1 MYYKKGVTALI
12 VAAGKSQRAGEDK
25 ISLMLGTESVI
36 DRTLCAFLRH
46 PKVDS
51 VVIVGREVPEAY
63 ANAEKTVITVAGGR
77 TRADSV
83 QNGLRAVE
91 TDVVLIHDGARPFI
105 DDGLISEVIDGVLSF
120 RSAIPVVPVADSV
133 RVINK
138 DFDLVEF
145 PKRETLSAAQTP
157 QGFYTAD
164 IIEAYRRFDGTPT
177 DESEVYAAAFGK
189 AHGVK
194 GRSENRKITTKED
207 VLAIRAVVGSG
218 WDLHRLGDEKPLK
231 ILGVT
236 VLPTGGSFSW
246 SDGDAAYHAV
256 TDAILS
262 ALGEKDIGQMFPDKD
277 PKFKNADSGSLLKDV
292 AELVFGRGKTVLS
305 LSVAIELDSPKLAP
319 HISGMRRNLS
329 EILNVSESRI
339 GITAKTS
346 EGTATNA
353 IRCWAIVTLA

>member
-1 MYYKKGVTALI
+1 MYYRNGVTALI

-25 ISLMLGTESVI
+25 ISLMLGTESVLN
-36 DRTLCAFLRH
+36 RTLCAFLRH
-46 PKVDS
+46 PKVDC
-51 VVIVGREVPEAY
+51 VVIVGREVPEEY
-63 ANAEKTVITVAGGR
+63 INSEKPIVSVTGGN

-83 QNGLRAVE
+83 RNGLKAVE
-91 TDVVLIHDGARPFI
+91 TDIVLIHDGARPFL
-105 DDGLISEVIDGVLSF
+105 DDGLISEVIEGVLSF

-138 DFDLVEF
+138 DADLVEF
-145 PKRETLSAAQTP
+145 PIRETLAAAQTP

-164 IIEAYRRFDGTPT
+164 IIEAYRRFEGAPT
-177 DESEVYAAAFGK
+177 DESEVYAALFGK

-194 GRSENRKITTKED
+194 GRAENRKITTKED
-207 VLAIRAVVGSG
+207 VLGIKAVVGSG
-218 WDLHRLGDEKPLK
+218 WDLHRLGDKKPLK

-262 ALGEKDIGQMFPDKD
+262 ALGEKDIGQRFPDKD
-277 PKFKNADSGSLLKDV
+277 IKFKDADSGLLLKDV
-292 AELVFGRGKTVLS
+292 AELATGRGKTFLS

-319 HISGMRRNLS
+319 HISVMRRNLS

-346 EGTATNA
+346 EGTAPNV

>member
-1 MYYKKGVTALI
+1 MQYRHGVTALI

-25 ISLMLGTESVI
+25 ISLMLGTESVL
-36 DRTLCAFLRH
+36 DRTLCSFLRH
-46 PKVDS
+46 PEVDS
-51 VVIVGREVPEAY
+51 LIIVGRDVPEAF
-63 ANAEKTVITVAGGR
+63 ANAEKPIKTVGGGS

-83 QNGLRAVE
+83 QNGLKAVE
-91 TDVVLIHDGARPFI
+91 TDVVLIHDGARPFV
-105 DDGLISEVIDGVLSF
+105 DDGLISDVIGGVYAY
-120 RSAIPVVPVADSV
+120 RSAIPVIPVADSV

-138 DFDLVEF
+138 DSELVEF
-145 PKRETLSAAQTP
+145 PERQTLTAAQTP

-164 IIEAYRRFDGTPT
+164 IIEAYCRFDGVPT

-189 AHGVK
+189 AHAVK
-194 GRSENRKITTKED
+194 GRAENRKITTKED
-207 VLAIRAVVGSG
+207 VLGIKAVVGSG
-218 WDLHRLGDEKPLK
+218 WDLHRLGDKKPLK

-262 ALGEKDIGQMFPDKD
+262 ALGEKDIGQRFPDKD
-277 PKFKNADSGSLLKDV
+277 PKFKDADSGCLLKDV
-292 AELVFGRGKTVLS
+292 AELALGRGKTFLS

-319 HISGMRRNLS
+319 HISEMRGNLS
-329 EILNVSESRI
+329 KILNISESRI

-346 EGTATNA
+346 EGTAPNV
-353 IRCWAIVTLA
+353 IRCWAVVTLA